1 MVGNPFSPKELMDL
15 SSELGSDCPLF
26 LAGGAS
32 IMRGRGDQI
41 QPLNMHQAQ
50 RLKSQNVM
58 LLLPSIH
65 VSTPWA
71 YNEFSRKRD
80 HESSEELSS
89 PHSIATSLAIVR
101 LEKPSIMTFPLSW
114 SLNLLLLQLPDVYSK
129 MPK

>member
-1 MVGNPFSPKELMDL
+1 MVGNPFSLKELMDL

-41 QPLNMHQAQ
+41 HPLNMHQAQ
-50 RLKSQNVM
+50 RLKSQHVM

-65 VSTPWA
+65 VSLLGHTMSFLVKGIM
-71 YNEFSRKRD
+71 NHRRTVRV
-80 HESSEELSS
+80 
-89 PHSIATSLAIVR
+89 HSIATSLVIFR

-114 SLNLLLLQLPDVYSK
+114 SRNLLLL
-129 MPK
+129 